1 MTIDK
6 KLDLYKNIWD
16 SDDND
21 CEVKKYYQNIVNS
34 EPSIHAEKLNLSIL
48 N

>member
-21 CEVKKYYQNIVNS
+21 CEVKNI
-34 EPSIHAEKLNLSIL
+34 IKIL
-48 N
+48 